1 MSLSIPN
8 TCRID
13 TFMSGRPAFS
23 CTAAVIA
30 PPWPRDP
37 PETRFRFDVTVL
49 LMVVNLADAGQAK
62 NPAGANNTIN
72 YINKIVSRGPVRKAG
87 LGCFSGHSGTPRSGG
102 PGIHTPRRR
111 GLLIP
116 GSPPM
121 PFGHGR
127 TPRNDRPHVN

>member
-49 LMVVNLADAGQAK
+49 LMMVNLADAGQAK

-72 YINKIVSRGPVRKAG
+72 YINKIVPRCPVRKAG
-87 LGCFSGHSGTPRSGG
+87 LGCFWGRPPGHTGTAA
-102 PGIHTPRRR
+102 RRKTYR
-111 GLLIP
+111 IY
-116 GSPPM
+116 
-121 PFGHGR
+121 
-127 TPRNDRPHVN
+127 T